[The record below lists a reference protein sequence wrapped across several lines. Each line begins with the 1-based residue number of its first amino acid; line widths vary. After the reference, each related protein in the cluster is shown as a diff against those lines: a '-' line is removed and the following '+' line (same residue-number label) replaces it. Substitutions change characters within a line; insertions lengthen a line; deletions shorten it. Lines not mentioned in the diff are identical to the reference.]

1 MFVQTNQPALAE
13 CLSMV
18 TFYMKH
24 EKTNMN
30 ILTVVERG
38 SNWGVAAIQRART
51 DRDLVL
57 AQGGDAADPCQD
69 SRGALRAHPT
79 AQSDHAD
86 QRNSEGS
93 CPAVLRIETM
103 TKKNTKTKTMTKTN
117 TLREHPQRALPETCE
132 L

>member
-38 SNWGVAAIQRART
+38 SSWGVAAIQRCRT
-51 DRDLVL
+51 DGDDVL
-57 AQGGDAADPCQD
+57 AQGGDAADPVKCPEEPFE
-69 SRGALRAHPT
+69 PT
-79 AQSDHAD
+79 PPHNQTMPTNATVKAVVIPT
-86 QRNSEGS
+86 
-93 CPAVLRIETM
+93 CPPANRWGT
-103 TKKNTKTKTMTKTN
+103 
-117 TLREHPQRALPETCE
+117 AWG
-132 L
+132 

>member
-38 SNWGVAAIQRART
+38 SNWDVAAIEWARPAGNLVLVEGGVAA
-51 DRDLVL
+51 
-57 AQGGDAADPCQD
+57 DPGQV
-69 SRGALRAHPT
+69 SLGALRADPT
-79 AQSDHAD
+79 S
-86 QRNSEGS
+86 
-93 CPAVLRIETM
+93 
-103 TKKNTKTKTMTKTN
+103 
-117 TLREHPQRALPETCE
+117 
-132 L
+132 